1 MIIRRTNLAAL
12 ATSIRNTMPA
22 TVLTMMLAGG
32 IVLTAAVGDTVYA
45 DQDFDGDGVADH
57 LDLDQD
63 NDGILDRDE
72 GYRSN
77 ATLEGY
83 PADSYVLLPEALDTT
98 DNARVDQTAG
108 SVYRYPL
115 LDSRGVLS
123 IDFVGSVVSSNTRVE
138 WAAQQQLP
146 KFKNL
151 APGKSEIRWRFVRA
165 ATDEQV
171 TVDVDLQISDLD
183 GNRSETITINR
194 ADIMGYSVS
203 ADTHLLIDDTIAGKL
218 SFSATGT
225 TDNTVDDAVTLHL
238 RGISELHITYSGVAN
253 SNVLPGLDNDA
264 AGFRHGF
271 SAGALEHYSGVP
283 VLRHTDND
291 GYPDHRDLDSNN
303 DGIADADPTFDLNND
318 GMIDGV
324 VDADGIVMLADSE
337 LNSASPETA
346 GSADADVVDKENT
359 QITEPVADPVMAND
373 APAQVNTPAPAST
386 TLNRISDLDRDSIAD
401 SVEGTGDAD
410 GDGVPN
416 QFDLDSDND
425 GLSDLAEA
433 GAVDRDNNGIVD
445 DGENATVT
453 TYTTVVP
460 DFDNDGIPD
469 FLDTD
474 SDQDSKFDLVEAGGE
489 DEDGNGTIDALV
501 DQNGDGWDDRLM
513 GTPLPIAD
521 SDNDGN
527 PDHLDNDNPT
537 TIVLDDFQL
546 ADSDIIT
553 GGSAGCVLSDG
564 SQTFDPT
571 LWLLLLV
578 LQLQLLAKRVKPLRK
593 RAAFHRRRI
602 MHAF

>member
-1 MIIRRTNLAAL
+1 MIIHQSNLAAF
-12 ATSIRNTMPA
+12 AASIRNTVPA
-22 TVLTMMLAGG
+22 TVLTLMLAGG
-32 IVLTAAVGDTVYA
+32 IVLTAAVGDTVYS

-57 LDLDQD
+57 LDHDQD

-72 GYRSN
+72 GYRSH
-77 ATLEGY
+77 ASLEGY

-98 DNARVDQTAG
+98 DDASLDQTAG

-115 LDSRGVLS
+115 LDSRGVPS
-123 IDFVGSVVSSNTRVE
+123 IDFVGTVVSSNTRVE

-151 APGKSEIRWRFVRA
+151 GPGQSEIHWRFVRA
-165 ATDEQV
+165 ATDEQL
-171 TVDVDLQISDLD
+171 TVNVDLHISDLD
-183 GNRSETITINR
+183 GNRAETITINQ

-203 ADTHLLIDDTIAGKL
+203 ADTHLKIDDTTAGKL

-225 TDNTVDDAVTLHL
+225 TDNTIDDAVTLHL
-238 RGISELHITYSGVAN
+238 RGVSELHITYSGAPN

-271 SAGALEHYSGVP
+271 TAGSLEHYSGVP

-303 DGIADADPTFDLNND
+303 DGIADADPTLDLNDD
-318 GMIDGV
+318 GMIDGA
-324 VDADGIVMLADSE
+324 VDADGIVIPADNE
-337 LNSASPETA
+337 ANSASPETPA
-346 GSADADVVDKENT
+346 GAEAEDIGKENSET
-359 QITEPVADPVMAND
+359 AADPVMAND
-373 APAQVNTPAPAST
+373 APVQVDTPAPPSLASG
-386 TLNRISDLDRDSIAD
+386 TLNRISDLDKDSIAD

-425 GLSDLAEA
+425 GLTDLAEA
-433 GAVDRDNNGIVD
+433 GAVDRDNNGVVD
-445 DGENATVT
+445 DPENALVT
-453 TYTTVVP
+453 TFTTVVP
-460 DFDNDGIPD
+460 DFDNDGLPD

-474 SDQDSKFDLVEAGGE
+474 SDQDSLFDLVEAGGE
-489 DEDGNGTIDALV
+489 DQDGDGTIDALV

-513 GTPLPIAD
+513 AAPLPVAD
-521 SDNDGN
+521 SDSDGN

-546 ADSDIIT
+546 ANSDIVT
-553 GGSAGCVLSDG
+553 GGAAGCVLSDG
-564 SQTFDPT
+564 SQTIDPT

-578 LQLQLLAKRVKPLRK
+578 LQLKAPLKRVG
-593 RAAFHRRRI
+593 FYRRRI
-602 MHAF
+602 IHAF